1 MLKTHAAF
9 MTICFWACTMAV
21 FLMPLTAEAEQTVRL
36 VTGDDYKPFTDQTLP
51 QGGMIT
57 GIVGHVF
64 GKMGYRAEIEF
75 HSWSRGYSLSKE
87 GDFLGTFPYVKTP
100 ERMEEF
106 YFSDPIYTITTL
118 FFVRQ
123 DADISFVHD
132 SDLKGLTACKPL
144 GYHLRDIQDLLD
156 QDLIEVHRPN
166 TMESCFRMLHRGRV
180 DLVPINE
187 HVGWGFARE
196 IACQQEDFRVLER
209 PLLEDGL
216 HFIVTKK
223 NPQGQDIVRQFNWIL
238 RQMRDEST
246 LDAIIDRHI
255 HGR

>member
-1 MLKTHAAF
+1 M
-9 MTICFWACTMAV
+9 V
-21 FLMPLTAEAEQTVRL
+21 FLLKPFPTEAGQAVRL

-57 GIVGHVF
+57 EIVDHVF
-64 GKMGYRAEIEF
+64 QQLGYDAEIEF

-87 GDFLGTFPYVKTP
+87 GDFLGTFPYVKTL
-100 ERMEEF
+100 ERKEEF
-106 YFSDPIYTITTL
+106 YFSDPIITVTNL
-118 FFVRQ
+118 FFVRK

-144 GYHLRDIQDLLD
+144 GYSLTDIQSFMD
-156 QDLIEVHRPN
+156 QDLIAVQRPN
-166 TMESCFRMLHRGRV
+166 TVESCFKMLHRGRV

-187 HVGWGFARE
+187 YVGWEVARQ
-196 IACQQEDFRVLER
+196 IVGREDVFRVLDR

-223 NPQGQDIVRQFNWIL
+223 NSQGLEIVGRFNEIL
-238 RQMRDEST
+238 RQMRDESN
-246 LDAIIDRHI
+246 LDAIIDRHLYSE
-255 HGR
+255 

>member
-1 MLKTHAAF
+1 MR
-9 MTICFWACTMAV
+9 TIFFTLL
-21 FLMPLTAEAEQTVRL
+21 FLLFFLLQFAHSHQTVTL

-87 GDFLGTFPYVKTP
+87 GYFLGTFPYVKTP
-100 ERMEEF
+100 ERKEEF
-106 YFSDPIYTITTL
+106 YYSDPIYTITTL